1 VTQRSILII
10 EDEAHIRLFL
20 RISLEAHQYAVLE
33 ARLGEEGL
41 QLCAERHPDLV
52 ILDIGLPD
60 IDGMQVLKR
69 LREWSQVPVIV
80 LSVRAAESEKVAALD
95 RGANDYVTKPF
106 GIGELLARVRA
117 LLRDRREPP
126 EEPQL
131 LEADGLKMDLFTR
144 SVEVDGQPVHLARK
158 EFELLRLLLSEAGRV
173 LTHKQL
179 LAEIWGPERIEETH
193 YLRVLVR
200 QLGLKLGDDPTS
212 PRFIQTAQG
221 IGYRLAT
228 PDD

>member
-200 QLGLKLGDDPTS
+200 QLRLKLGDDPTS